1 MSATTAKALLQ
12 KLMYTKTLG
21 ERLGGID
28 ADDVLAGKELFDSSK
43 PYASVLGTS
52 LGKTML
58 GNVRSNPVQQDRIDP
73 ANEYAQAVR
82 FFV

>member
-1 MSATTAKALLQ
+1 MSATAKALLQ

-21 ERLGGID
+21 ERVGGID
-28 ADDVLAGKELFDSSK
+28 ADDVLAGKELFDK
-43 PYASVLGTS
+43 AQPYGST

-58 GNVRSNPVQQDRIDP
+58 ANVRSNPVQQDRIDP
-73 ANEYAQAVR
+73 AKEYAQAVR

>member
-1 MSATTAKALLQ
+1 MSSAATALLK
-12 KLMYTKTLG
+12 KLMYTKALD
-21 ERLGGID
+21 ERVGGID
-28 ADDVLAGKELFDSSK
+28 SGDVLAGKELFDSSK

-73 ANEYAQAVR
+73 AQEYAQAVR

>member
-1 MSATTAKALLQ
+1 MSSAATALLK
-12 KLMYTKTLG
+12 KLMYTKTLD
-21 ERLGGID
+21 ERVGGID
-28 ADDVLAGKELFDSSK
+28 ADDVLAGKELFDEDQ
-43 PYASVLGTS
+43 PYGKQIKQ

-73 ANEYAQAVR
+73 AKEYAQAVR